1 MNIMVIMCLLIG
13 FILLMSSVIFYL
25 LKEKSVSFIAGFN
38 SLTEEEQEKYDTLK
52 LSIDVRNQLFIWSA
66 VLFLG
71 GLLSVCNE
79 YFGVGA
85 MFVWYLLLVNNMGL
99 NSFDKYKKD

>member
-38 SLTEEEQEKYDTLK
+38 SLTEEEQEKYE
-52 LSIDVRNQLFIWSA
+52 R
-66 VLFLG
+66 
-71 GLLSVCNE
+71 
-79 YFGVGA
+79 
-85 MFVWYLLLVNNMGL
+85 
-99 NSFDKYKKD
+99 